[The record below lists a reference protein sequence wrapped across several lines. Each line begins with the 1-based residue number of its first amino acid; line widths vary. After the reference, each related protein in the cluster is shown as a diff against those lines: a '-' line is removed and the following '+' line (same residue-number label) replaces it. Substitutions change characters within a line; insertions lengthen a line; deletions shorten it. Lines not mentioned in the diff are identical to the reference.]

1 MATTILEKLE
11 EKIDISIETIE
22 LLRLQLE
29 EAEEKIANLEEKNFI
44 LKNRQTEWEQNL
56 SQMLQKLEIAN
67 PSTVVTKAPIAEP
80 A

>member
-11 EKIDISIETIE
+11 EKIDISIEAIE

-29 EAEEKIANLEEKNFI
+29 EAEDKIASLEEKNFM

-67 PSTVVTKAPIAEP
+67 PSTVTKVPVAEP